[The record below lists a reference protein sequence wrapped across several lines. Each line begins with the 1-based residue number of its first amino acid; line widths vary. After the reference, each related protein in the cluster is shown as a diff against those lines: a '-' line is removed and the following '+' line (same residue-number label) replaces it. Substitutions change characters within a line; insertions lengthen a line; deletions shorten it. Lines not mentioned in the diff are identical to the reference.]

1 MSHIGFD
8 PHALR
13 SPRESVQ
20 GTLICPG
27 GEVYKR
33 AWSGWNGMIN
43 GHPALIVRCAGQLPQ
58 LLRCA
63 RLHAMAWLHSVAEV
77 GLLGGIE
84 QIAGVRIIGSVRN
97 LNTLNFLILNG
108 RAL

>member
-20 GTLICPG
+20 GTLICAG
-27 GEVYKR
+27 DEEYKR
-33 AWSGWNGMIN
+33 AWSGWNGLIN

-63 RLHAMAWLHSVAEV
+63 RLHTTAWLHPVAEV
-77 GLLGGIE
+77 GLLGGISKSPE
-84 QIAGVRIIGSVRN
+84 FASSAPFAISTRLTFS
-97 LNTLNFLILNG
+97 FSM
-108 RAL
+108 

>member
-1 MSHIGFD
+1 M
-8 PHALR
+8 
-13 SPRESVQ
+13 Q

-27 GEVYKR
+27 DGEYKR
-33 AWSGWNGMIN
+33 ARSGWNGMIN

-63 RLHAMAWLHSVAEV
+63 RLHATAWLHPVAEV

-97 LNTLNFLILNG
+97 LNTLTYLILNG

>member
-1 MSHIGFD
+1 
-8 PHALR
+8 
-13 SPRESVQ
+13 VQ

-27 GEVYKR
+27 DEEYKR
-33 AWSGWNGMIN
+33 AQSGWNGMNN

-63 RLHAMAWLHSVAEV
+63 RLHATAWLHPVAEV

-84 QIAGVRIIGSVRN
+84 QIAGVRIIASVRN
-97 LNTLNFLILNG
+97 LNTLTYLILNG